1 GGSVPDWQDRFV
13 SQYATAHPWEDWA
26 ETWAHYLHMVDLL
39 ETAASY
45 NTRLRIPGQELEVE
59 DVVNPLETGHPDF
72 DTLVEQWVP
81 LTLLVNSLNRSLGQE
96 DAYPFALSVGAL
108 EKLRY
113 VHDVICQTRSQSP
126 GKGAEPHR
134 EKAQDAGGTPAA
146 GR

>member
-1 GGSVPDWQDRFV
+1 
-13 SQYATAHPWEDWA
+13 
-26 ETWAHYLHMVDLL
+26 MVDLL

-45 NTRLRIPGQELEVE
+45 NMRLTVPGQDVEVE

-96 DAYPFALSVGAL
+96 DAYPFALSGGAL

-113 VHDVICQTRSQSP
+113 VHDVISETRGQSP
-126 GKGAEPHR
+126 ARGAQAR
-134 EKAQDAGGTPAA
+134 RGAQPTVS
-146 GR
+146 